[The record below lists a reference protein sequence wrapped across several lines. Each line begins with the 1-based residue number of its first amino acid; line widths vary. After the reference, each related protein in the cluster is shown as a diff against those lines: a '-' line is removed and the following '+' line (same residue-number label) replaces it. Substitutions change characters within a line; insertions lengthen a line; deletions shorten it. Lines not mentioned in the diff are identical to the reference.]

1 MDTLRKYFERVCGEQ
16 ESRYRA
22 EVEELGRR
30 QIPTPAWCALASQV
44 EINFYHNLIIY
55 IFKQPVSLEMTGGQ
69 LEFDFES
76 MSPRSGY
83 TSSDTNA
90 QVTNGRTLQR
100 LFNLHFLSLR

>member
-44 EINFYHNLIIY
+44 EIYFYHNLIIY
-55 IFKQPVSLEMTGGQ
+55 IFITA
-69 LEFDFES
+69 
-76 MSPRSGY
+76 R
-83 TSSDTNA
+83 
-90 QVTNGRTLQR
+90 
-100 LFNLHFLSLR
+100 